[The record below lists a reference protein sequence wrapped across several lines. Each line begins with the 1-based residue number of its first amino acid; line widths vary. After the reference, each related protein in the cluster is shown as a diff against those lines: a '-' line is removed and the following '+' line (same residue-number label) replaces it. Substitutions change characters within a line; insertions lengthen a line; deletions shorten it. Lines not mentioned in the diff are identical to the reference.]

1 MISFISNLVLW
12 MIIPFILFAL
22 FIFSWVIAKKA
33 KTSELKVSSR
43 AGLWAGLIIFV
54 IYLLSNLNR
63 VHEPNF
69 SFQSL
74 PGLLIMPMSLGF
86 IIGFSFLWLV
96 RSMTPTR
103 LVGIITLLLSAISTS
118 ALFTYFFI
126 IDLRIWILYLTLGS
140 ALGILLH
147 IVFFPAS
154 VKEIFE

>member
-1 MISFISNLVLW
+1 
-12 MIIPFILFAL
+12 
-22 FIFSWVIAKKA
+22 
-33 KTSELKVSSR
+33 
-43 AGLWAGLIIFV
+43 
-54 IYLLSNLNR
+54 
-63 VHEPNF
+63 
-69 SFQSL
+69 
-74 PGLLIMPMSLGF
+74 
-86 IIGFSFLWLV
+86 
-96 RSMTPTR
+96 MTPTR